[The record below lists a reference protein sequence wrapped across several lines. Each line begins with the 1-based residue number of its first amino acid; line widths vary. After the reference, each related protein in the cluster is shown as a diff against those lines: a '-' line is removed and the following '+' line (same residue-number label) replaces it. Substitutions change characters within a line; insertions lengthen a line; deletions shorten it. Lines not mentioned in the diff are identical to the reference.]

1 MDSYELHLSVQGA
14 DAVKVIGISIF
25 HRRNT
30 DDMWSV
36 GDGVVRTTLR
46 EESHQV
52 KAMLVMAIDR
62 LHPAQPM
69 TALSK

>member
-1 MDSYELHLSVQGA
+1 MTSYELHLSVQGA
-14 DAVKVIGISIF
+14 DVVKVIGISIF

-36 GDGVVRTTLR
+36 GDAVVRTTLR

-52 KAMLVMAIDR
+52 KAVLVMTIDR
-62 LHPAQPM
+62 PHPAQPM
-69 TALSK
+69 TTLSK